1 MGVCPYILRCW
12 LGTGPDKDMWTYS
25 KMISYI
31 TRKLYKQEDIA
42 GNPKRGYVK
51 CIHICTILICKYF
64 FNGRNKLYSLD
75 TVAIYHIFPYSI
87 TNFDLLFDI
96 SYFPI
101 YSLCQS
107 LFNQNIYHLIIYY
120 VEITTLC

>member
-1 MGVCPYILRCW
+1 MG
-12 LGTGPDKDMWTYS
+12 K
-25 KMISYI
+25 
-31 TRKLYKQEDIA
+31 
-42 GNPKRGYVK
+42 
-51 CIHICTILICKYF
+51 
-64 FNGRNKLYSLD
+64 NKLYSLD

-101 YSLCQS
+101 YSLYQS